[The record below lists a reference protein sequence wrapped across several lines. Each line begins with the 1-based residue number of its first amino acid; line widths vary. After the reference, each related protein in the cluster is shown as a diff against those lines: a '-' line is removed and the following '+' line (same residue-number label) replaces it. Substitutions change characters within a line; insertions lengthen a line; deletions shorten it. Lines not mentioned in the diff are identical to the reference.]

1 VAKHVR
7 IELDRLNLRRFVTGS
22 ATRLVTKVTREVAVL
37 ARLESRGPYST
48 GRTAASIVDHVYM
61 VGKTVRGDV
70 SANTSYATIAH
81 DGARPHIIRPRNP
94 GGRLRFY
101 WRKVGHVVNFPYVS
115 HPGMRGK
122 HYLSGPMER
131 VGRRNRFVVFTF
143 D

>member
-1 VAKHVR
+1 MAQHVR
-7 IELDRLNLRRFVTGS
+7 IQLDRLNLRRFVTGS
-22 ATRLVTKVTREVAVL
+22 AVKLVTKVTREVEVL
-37 ARLESRGPYST
+37 AKLEARGPYST
-48 GRTAASIVDHVYM
+48 GRLAALITSRVYL
-61 VGKTVRGDV
+61 VGRDVRGDV
-70 SANTSYATIAH
+70 SSNSPHATVAH

-122 HYLSGPMER
+122 RYLAGPMER